1 MPSFYFVSYKFTKGF
16 FMTRIL
22 QIRRGTA
29 TQNDNFT
36 GLNGEITMDT
46 TNKTIRIHDG
56 ETLGGIKLARQDEI
70 PSSESDFDINSVSS
84 SFWTTLFA
92 TYQTGILNRE
102 ESALFSIYS
111 DAYFDYQTQLNT
123 LPKFSE
129 AVLVCQSADA
139 GYSENEEVKIF
150 GIGDY
155 LNTGVHAYIKN
166 DYLFLRLFIA
176 NKPFWV
182 FHKTSASKTNID
194 TAKWKIKFIVYY

>member
-1 MPSFYFVSYKFTKGF
+1 
-16 FMTRIL
+16 MTRIL

-70 PSSESDFDINSVSS
+70 PSSESDFDINSVPA

-92 TYQTGILNRE
+92 TYQSGNLHRE
-102 ESALFSIYS
+102 ESALLSIYS
-111 DAYFDYQTQLNT
+111 DIYFDYQTQLDT
-123 LPKFSE
+123 LPMFAE

-155 LNTGVHAYIKN
+155 LNSGVHTHIKN

-182 FHKTSASKTNID
+182 FHKTSATKTNID